1 MRRRLTLAIVAVTA
15 LTVVLLGVP
24 LAIVVRRSY
33 FDAARVRLERRATEG
48 LIEVQLPLDGD
59 ELGALGADRDA
70 DSISVYDE
78 EGQLRFGKGPPVGD
92 AAVRNALGGDGVS
105 TSSDEY
111 LIVALPIVDRN
122 DEQPGGVIRVTE
134 PVSVVDASVR
144 RAWGVMAIAALGALA
159 LAWVV
164 ARMMA
169 RTISRPIQRL
179 ADAAAEFGAGAV
191 VIAGEPT
198 GIAELDKLDRA
209 LASSSVRVARLLGR
223 ERAFSADVS
232 HQLRTP
238 LTRLRINLEALDQ
251 TNGAAAE
258 ALTDVDDLQATVER
272 LLALSRDTH
281 PVGESI
287 DVNPSVAGTRRR
299 WDGRF
304 EVVGRNL
311 VLSSADRLPPIN
323 ASRVAL
329 DQVIDVLIDN
339 AIAHGSGTVTV
350 SSRAA
355 PGGVAVEVSDEGHA
369 IGVLERERIFT
380 RHHGT
385 GTGAGIGLALARA
398 LAESEGGRLLL
409 TDVAPT
415 RFTLLFPVD
424 VPPADVGSLNAA
436 WPDAV
441 CPDAVSA
448 ELP

>member
-48 LIEVQLPLDGD
+48 LIEVRLPLDRN
-59 ELGALGADRDA
+59 ELDALGADPDA

-78 EGQLRFGKGPPVGD
+78 RGELQFGKGPLLGD
-92 AAVRNALGGDGVS
+92 DAVRNALDGDGVS
-105 TSSDEY
+105 TSSDDY
-111 LIVALPIVDRN
+111 LIVALPILDRN
-122 DEQPGGVIRVTE
+122 GEQPGGVIRVTE
-134 PVSVVDASVR
+134 PVSAVDTSVR
-144 RAWGVMAIAALGALA
+144 RAWAVMATAALGALA
-159 LAWVV
+159 LAWLV

-179 ADAAAEFGAGAV
+179 AEAATEFGAGAV

-198 GIAELDKLDRA
+198 GIVELDQLDVA

-238 LTRLRINLEALDQ
+238 LTRLRISLETLAQ
-251 TNGAAAE
+251 TDGAAAE
-258 ALTDVDDLQATVER
+258 ALTDVDHLQATVER
-272 LLALSRDTH
+272 LLALSRDSH

-287 DVNPSVAGTRRR
+287 DVNTSVTDTRRR

-304 EVVGRNL
+304 GAVGRDL
-311 VLSSADRLPPIN
+311 VLTPTDGLSPIN
-323 ASRVAL
+323 ASRAAL
-329 DQVIDVLIDN
+329 DQVLDVLIDN
-339 AIAHGSGTVTV
+339 ALAHGSGTITV

-355 PGGVAVEVSDEGHA
+355 PGGVAVEVSDEGHEV
-369 IGVLERERIFT
+369 GVLERERIFT

-385 GTGAGIGLALARA
+385 GTGAGIGLALARS

-409 TDVAPT
+409 TDVTPT

-424 VPPADVGSLNAA
+424 APPADVGSL
-436 WPDAV
+436 DAV
-441 CPDAVSA
+441 WVEPR
-448 ELP
+448 